1 MKTFLSQLDHAR
13 IERAIA
19 DAEQKTSGELRV
31 VIHHKPAP
39 DPVAAAKAQFQ
50 KLRMHRTRERN
61 AVLLLVA
68 PESRTF
74 AIYGDTA
81 IHEKCGDSFWTE
93 IATSIGDHFKQGD
106 FTGGIVHTIDRAGTL
121 LAAHFPR
128 RPDDK
133 NELPNGIIDDGK
145 II

>member
-1 MKTFLSQLDHAR
+1 MEVPPATAAGGPTAAAAAHPAEVAVAAFQAAAAVLAAAAPEEAGNIMKTFLSQLDHAR

-39 DPVAAAKAQFQ
+39 DPAATAKAQFE

-68 PESRTF
+68 PGIPHLRKDLRRHRNPRKGSR
-74 AIYGDTA
+74 
-81 IHEKCGDSFWTE
+81 
-93 IATSIGDHFKQGD
+93 
-106 FTGGIVHTIDRAGTL
+106 
-121 LAAHFPR
+121 
-128 RPDDK
+128 
-133 NELPNGIIDDGK
+133 
-145 II
+145 

>member
-1 MKTFLSQLDHAR
+1 MKAFLSQLDHAR
-13 IERAIA
+13 IERAITA
-19 DAEQKTSGELRV
+19 AEQKTSGELRV

-39 DPVAAAKAQFQ
+39 DPVATAKSQFE

-81 IHEKCGDSFWTE
+81 IHEKCGDAFWHE
-93 IATSIGDHFKQGD
+93 VSAATGDHFKQGD
-106 FTGGIVHTIDRAGTL
+106 FTGGIVHALDRAGTL
-121 LAAHFPR
+121 LATHFPR
-128 RPDDK
+128 RPDDQ

>member
-1 MKTFLSQLDHAR
+1 MKAFLSQLDHAR
-13 IERAIA
+13 IERAITA
-19 DAEQKTSGELRV
+19 AEQKTSGELRV

-39 DPVAAAKAQFQ
+39 DPVATAKSQFE

-81 IHEKCGDSFWTE
+81 IHKKCGDAFWHE
-93 IATSIGDHFKQGD
+93 VSAATGDHFKQGD
-106 FTGGIVHTIDRAGTL
+106 FTGGIVHALDRAGTL
-121 LAAHFPR
+121 LATHFPR
-128 RPDDK
+128 RPDDQ

>member
-1 MKTFLSQLDHAR
+1 MKAFLSQLDHAR

-19 DAEQKTSGELRV
+19 DAELKTSGELRV
-31 VIHHKPAP
+31 VIHHKAAP
-39 DPVAAAKAQFQ
+39 DPVATAKARFE
-50 KLRMHRTRERN
+50 KLRMHETRERN

-81 IHEKCGDSFWTE
+81 IHEKCGDPFWGE
-93 IATSIGDHFKQGD
+93 VAASIGDHFKQGD
-106 FTGGIVHTIDRAGTL
+106 FTGGIIHALDRAGEL
-121 LAAHFPR
+121 LATHFPR

-133 NELPNGIIDDGK
+133 NELPDNVVDDDRV
-145 II
+145 I

>member
-1 MKTFLSQLDHAR
+1 MKMFLSQLDHAR

-19 DAEQKTSGELRV
+19 EAELRTSGELRV
-31 VIHHKPAP
+31 VIHPKPAP
-39 DPVAAAKAQFQ
+39 DPVETAKTQFE

-81 IHEKCGDSFWTE
+81 IHEKCGDTFWSDVT
-93 IATSIGDHFKQGD
+93 AAIGDHFKQGD
-106 FTGGIVHTIDRAGTL
+106 FTGGIVHAVDRAGTL
-121 LAAHFPR
+121 LATHFPR
-128 RPDDK
+128 QPDDK
-133 NELPNGIIDDGK
+133 NELPDNVIDDGK
-145 II
+145 VI

>member
-1 MKTFLSQLDHAR
+1 MKKFLSQLDHAL
-13 IERAIA
+13 IERTIA
-19 DAEQKTSGELRV
+19 EAEKKTSGELRV
-31 VIHHKPAP
+31 VIHRKPAP
-39 DPVAAAKAQFQ
+39 DPVATVKAQFE

-81 IHEKCGDSFWTE
+81 IHEKCGDSFWSDV
-93 IATSIGDHFKQGD
+93 ATAIGDHFKQGD
-106 FTGGIVHTIDRAGTL
+106 FTGGIVHAIDRAGTL
-121 LAAHFPR
+121 LATHFPR

-133 NELPNGIIDDGK
+133 NELSDGVVDDGK
-145 II
+145 VI